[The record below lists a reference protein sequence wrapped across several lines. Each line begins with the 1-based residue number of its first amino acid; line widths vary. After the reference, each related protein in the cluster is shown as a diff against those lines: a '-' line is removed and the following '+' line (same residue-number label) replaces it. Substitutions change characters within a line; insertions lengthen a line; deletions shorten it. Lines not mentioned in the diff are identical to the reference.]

1 MGHRGDYPA
10 EPTTPPLGAGL
21 DLAGRDSSKFA
32 VDISLTAIGADE
44 GRPASAPPQ
53 DPTDRRKT
61 EEVRRKNE
69 ERFDTLLEWV
79 PDGVITDEGGKVV
92 LVNEE
97 TSGRRKDGSEFSI
110 EISLAEIET
119 DQGRLAT
126 VFIRDMGERQRG
138 EIAALQL
145 AAIVES
151 SDDAI
156 ISKDLVGTI
165 ETWNRG
171 AEQMYGYSAKEV
183 VGRSVSLLL
192 PPDLPDDLPGI
203 LERVRRGE
211 DIEQFEAKRM
221 RKDGVVLDVLLKFS
235 AIRDAGGQ
243 IIGTSTIARDVTRFN
258 AQSELER
265 ERALLAHLVGAS
277 EEERGRIAAGIHDD
291 SIQAI
296 TAAGMRLQI
305 LRRSLDDPEQ
315 LQLLGELEKT
325 IQLSIVRLRH
335 LLFELRPP
343 MLDTEGLSA
352 ALEVYLA
359 ETQNEG
365 AVDFQLEDNLSA
377 QPPPETRTI
386 LYRMI
391 QELLANVRNHAQADN
406 ATVVLEERDEGY
418 GVRVSDD
425 GVGFAPEKLKP
436 VPGHLGLTAM
446 QERASLAGGWLK
458 IDSAPGHGTT
468 VAVWIP
474 RLPVPGPG
482 PSASP
487 RARAPSDLEAA

>member
-1 MGHRGDYPA
+1 VSDRQGTVLRVLVAEDEEPLRLALCDLIAGEKGMEVVGAAGSADEAIELTAATKPDVALVDVRMPDGGAELVRIVRECSPTTRALAFSADDYQATVIQMLSAGAVGYVVKGTSPTEILEAVSRAARGQARLSIEAITKMTEELVGEMAERERTQAVLRRSEDRFRALVDSALDAVVIVNEGGTIQLVNGNTEKLFGYTRDELLGRPIELLLPERFHGRHVGHRGDYPA

-97 TSGRRKDGSEFSI
+97 TSGRRKDGSEVSI

-221 RKDGVVLDVLLKFS
+221 RKNGVVLDVLLKFS

-258 AQSELER
+258 AQSEQSSTCR
-265 ERALLAHLVGAS
+265 
-277 EEERGRIAAGIHDD
+277 
-291 SIQAI
+291 
-296 TAAGMRLQI
+296 
-305 LRRSLDDPEQ
+305 
-315 LQLLGELEKT
+315 
-325 IQLSIVRLRH
+325 
-335 LLFELRPP
+335 
-343 MLDTEGLSA
+343 
-352 ALEVYLA
+352 
-359 ETQNEG
+359 
-365 AVDFQLEDNLSA
+365 
-377 QPPPETRTI
+377 
-386 LYRMI
+386 
-391 QELLANVRNHAQADN
+391 
-406 ATVVLEERDEGY
+406 
-418 GVRVSDD
+418 
-425 GVGFAPEKLKP
+425 
-436 VPGHLGLTAM
+436 
-446 QERASLAGGWLK
+446 
-458 IDSAPGHGTT
+458 
-468 VAVWIP
+468 
-474 RLPVPGPG
+474 
-482 PSASP
+482 
-487 RARAPSDLEAA
+487 